1 MRVWLLGWLLLATP
15 LLAAQIDPVVYKAL
29 DDARAAEQ
37 RGDATTARLRL
48 QAVLPASAEGSLERA
63 LLQQRLAYLAID
75 ANDAEHAIH
84 WLTESLKQ
92 RALDAEAQTQDRANL
107 ARLLMQQGRYQQAAA
122 ELALLPSSDATRQ
135 LQVQAYRQLGQF
147 DKALPLAEQVVRQ
160 RPSVDDSWYQLLVGM
175 NYELKRYTAAA
186 RWQQVLLQRAPERAA
201 NWRQLASLQSLAGE
215 QSKAAA
221 TMRLAQL
228 AGVGLSELDME
239 SLVALHARAG
249 APWQA
254 ARLLEQLLR
263 ERLLNTTLERQR
275 QLAQLWQAARDY
287 PQALQVWLQVAG
299 ATGQPAD
306 QLKVAWLHYQQA
318 QWQAVL
324 AVIQGIQP
332 TGAAQRRQLAS
343 LRGAAEQALG
353 AVQ

>member
-1 MRVWLLGWLLLATP
+1 MRGWLLALLLLATP
-15 LLAAQIDPVVYKAL
+15 LLAAQIDPAVYKAL

-37 RGDATTARLRL
+37 QGNATTARLRL
-48 QAVLPASAEGSLERA
+48 QAALPMSAEGSLERA

-92 RALDAEAQTQDRANL
+92 DALGAEAQAQDRANL
-107 ARLLMQQGRYQQAAA
+107 ARLLMQQGRYQQAVS
-122 ELALLPSSDATRQ
+122 ELAQLPASDVTLQ

-160 RPSVDDSWYQLLVGM
+160 RPAADDSWYQLLVGM
-175 NYELKRYTAAA
+175 NHELKRYAAAA
-186 RWQQVLLQRAPERAA
+186 RWQQVLLQRAPQSAVG
-201 NWRQLASLQSLAGE
+201 WRQLASLQSLAGE

-228 AGVGLSELDME
+228 AGVGLSEQDMD

-263 ERLLNTTLERQR
+263 ERLLNGTLARQR
-275 QLAQLWQAARDY
+275 QLAQLWQTARDY
-287 PQALQVWLQVAG
+287 PRALTVWQQVASG
-299 ATGQPAD
+299 SGQSAD
-306 QLKVAWLHYQQA
+306 RLQVAWLHYQQA
-318 QWQAVL
+318 QWPDVL
-324 AVIQGIQP
+324 ASVQGIQP
-332 TGAAQRRQLAS
+332 AGAAQRRQLAS
-343 LRGAAEQALG
+343 LRAAAEQALG
-353 AVQ
+353 VAQ